1 MCYIYNNNIYKKP
14 NLHIYIYI
22 FCRHGSSQPDRKK
35 TGKKWG
41 SSIFRHVDSCIIIGC
56 KPIYIPLFILLFL
69 SAFLL
74 FPFLSYPSFPLRA
87 LSLSLSLSLSSPVAP
102 LYRLLCP
109 FTSHNSTNPRSLYGL
124 YGSSSSLSFLEDSIL
139 GFASGG
145 NRR

>member
-87 LSLSLSLSLSSPVAP
+87 LSLSLSLSLSLVPSPLFIASSA
-102 LYRLLCP
+102 LLLH
-109 FTSHNSTNPRSLYGL
+109 TTLQI
-124 YGSSSSLSFLEDSIL
+124 LEAYTDCMDL
-139 GFASGG
+139 LLP
-145 NRR
+145 